1 MKVQKPVILIDGSSY
16 LYRAFHA
23 LPPLSNSKGEPTGAV
38 YGVVSMISKLLADYD
53 PEYVAVVFD
62 PKGKTSRDEIYTEY
76 KAHRPTMPDELA
88 AQIKP
93 LFEIIHAMGLPLVIV
108 DGIEADDVI
117 GTLAHQAE
125 QLGMTTL
132 VSTGDK
138 DLAQLVNDHIT
149 LINTMTGVIL
159 DRNGVIQ
166 KFNVPPERI
175 IDYLALIGDSVD
187 NIPGIPNVGPKTAVK
202 WLQEYGSLDE
212 IVNHALQIKG
222 KVGENLRQHL
232 DKLPLSKQL
241 VTILTNV
248 SLPQKVTDLRKGNA
262 DTSKL
267 IAIYKHLEFR
277 SWLAQLLEEQSKDIT
292 IDYQIID
299 TEAAL
304 NAWLERL
311 KQAKA
316 FAFDTETTD
325 LNAISAEIVGIS
337 FAINPHEAAYVP
349 LAHNYTNAPS
359 QLNRDWV
366 LNQFKPLLQN
376 PEKIIIGQN
385 LKYDINVLAK
395 YNIVVGAQLYDTMLE
410 SYVQNSSAARHN
422 LDSLALKYLGKR
434 TITFEEVAGKGV
446 KQLTFNQI
454 EIKKAGIYAAEDADI
469 TLQLHHALWPNIAD
483 NETLRHVFLDIEMPL
498 VLVLARMERKGV
510 LLDAAMLQQHSK
522 ELSKRLQGLEEQA
535 YNLAG
540 VKFNLGSPK
549 QLQNIFYHKLKLP
562 ILNKTPTGQPSTS
575 ESVLQELALDYPL
588 PKIILEHRGL
598 SKLQSTYTDRLPL
611 QINPQ
616 TGRIHTSYNQAV
628 TTTGRLSS
636 TEPNLQNIPI
646 RNEEGRR
653 IRQAFIAPK
662 GYKIVSADY
671 SQIEL
676 RIMAHFSQDPGLL
689 KAFENNLDIHK
700 ATAAEVFNIAID
712 AVTEQQRRSA
722 KAINF
727 GLIYGMS
734 AFGLAR
740 QLGIDRGVAQQYIDL
755 YFERYPGIKNY
766 MEKTRALA
774 RRQGFVETL
783 NGRRLYSPDI
793 NASNLQRRRAAERAA
808 INAPLQGTAADII
821 KLAMIKIDAWLQ
833 QSKIDAAM
841 ILQVHDELVFEIAD
855 KDVADAI
862 PQIKEHMVNTT
873 KIAVPLIVAVGVGS
887 HWDEA
892 H

>member
-38 YGVVSMISKLLADYD
+38 YGVVSMINKLLADYD

-62 PKGKTSRDEIYTEY
+62 PKGKTSRDEIYSEY
-76 KAHRPTMPDELA
+76 KAHRPTMPDELS

-138 DLAQLVNDHIT
+138 DLAQLVNDHTT

-159 DRNGVIQ
+159 DRDGVIQ
-166 KFNVPPERI
+166 KFNVPPEHI

-212 IVNHALQIKG
+212 IVNHVLQIKG

-241 VTILTNV
+241 VTILTNI
-248 SLPQKVTDLRKGNA
+248 SLPQKVTDLRRSNA

-267 IAIYKHLEFR
+267 IEIYTHLEFR
-277 SWLAQLLEEQSKDIT
+277 SWLAELLEEQSKDIT

-304 NAWLERL
+304 NAWLDRL

-349 LAHNYTNAPS
+349 LAHNYSNAPS

-376 PEKIIIGQN
+376 PEKIVIGQN

-395 YNIVVGAQLYDTMLE
+395 YNIVIGAQLYDTMLE
-410 SYVQNSSAARHN
+410 SYIQNSSATRHN

-434 TITFEEVAGKGV
+434 TITFEEVAGKGA
-446 KQLTFNQI
+446 KQLAFNQI
-454 EIKKAGIYAAEDADI
+454 EIEKAGVYAAEDADI

-483 NETLRHVFLDIEMPL
+483 NETLKHVFLDIEMPL
-498 VLVLARMERKGV
+498 VLVLARMEHKGV

-535 YNLAG
+535 YDLAG
-540 VKFNLGSPK
+540 VKFNLSSPK
-549 QLQNIFYHKLKLP
+549 QLQNIFYDKLKLP
-562 ILNKTPTGQPSTS
+562 ILSKTPTGQPSTS
-575 ESVLQELALDYPL
+575 EAVLQELALDYPL

-611 QINPQ
+611 QVNPQ

-689 KAFENNLDIHK
+689 RAFENDLDIHK
-700 ATAAEVFNIAID
+700 ATAAEVFNVAID

-740 QLGIDRGVAQQYIDL
+740 QLGIDRGMAQRYIDL

-774 RRQGFVETL
+774 HRQGFVETL

-793 NASNLQRRRAAERAA
+793 NTSNLQRRRAAERAA

-855 KDVADAI
+855 KDVAEAI
-862 PQIKEHMVNTT
+862 TQIKEHMVNTT